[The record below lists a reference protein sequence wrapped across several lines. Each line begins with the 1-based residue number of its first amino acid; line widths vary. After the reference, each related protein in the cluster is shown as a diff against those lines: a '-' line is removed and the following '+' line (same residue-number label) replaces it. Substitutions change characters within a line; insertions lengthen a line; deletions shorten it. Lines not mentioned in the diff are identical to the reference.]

1 MNQKLDI
8 TSTKNGD
15 PTRFNHPNTAHLAQ
29 KQSKPFKN
37 IQKPSNNPKD
47 IIESTHLSVFL
58 PKTSSSSAPKDPAA
72 PGAPQPH
79 PPSTWPPSIRRTARP
94 PDAAPEAARCNPWC
108 HTDLATGAKLTEGCW
123 MGCWGLLGLLIVS
136 QWIIPENS
144 LRLARTVISFC
155 DMKIWTERGFDD
167 MILKWNWS
175 EVGGTNWFEL
185 CFLCGL
191 G

>member
-144 LRLARTVISFC
+144 LRLARTVIVFVTRKYELKGDLMTWFWSGTEAKLVERTGLSYVFC
-155 DMKIWTERGFDD
+155 
-167 MILKWNWS
+167 
-175 EVGGTNWFEL
+175 VV
-185 CFLCGL
+185 
-191 G
+191 